1 MRRNPGLLKKA
12 IEDQYHK
19 TSLLDGSYVKLK
31 RRDLLDLLIY
41 VGHLEHEIKELKNA
55 QL

>member
-1 MRRNPGLLKKA
+1 MSRSPESIKKA
-12 IEDQYHK
+12 IEDQYST
-19 TSLLDGSYVKLK
+19 TSPLSSQRVKVK